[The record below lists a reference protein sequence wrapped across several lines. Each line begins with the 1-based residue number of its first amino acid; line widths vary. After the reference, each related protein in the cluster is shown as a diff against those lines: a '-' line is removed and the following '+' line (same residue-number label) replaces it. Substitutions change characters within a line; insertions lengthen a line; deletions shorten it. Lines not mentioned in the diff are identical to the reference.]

1 MDKSDTPRGGSCLVC
16 CSQCAADD
24 AICSACMD
32 YLNRVI
38 DPRDVLRDD
47 ISFEDYVIAM
57 EQRRLASRT
66 RADA

>member
-1 MDKSDTPRGGSCLVC
+1 
-16 CSQCAADD
+16 
-24 AICSACMD
+24 MD